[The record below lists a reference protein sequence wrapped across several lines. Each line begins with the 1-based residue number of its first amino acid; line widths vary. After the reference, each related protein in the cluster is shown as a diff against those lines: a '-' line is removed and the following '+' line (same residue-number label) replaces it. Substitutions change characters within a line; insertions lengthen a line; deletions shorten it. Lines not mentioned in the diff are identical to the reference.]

1 MNLIC
6 YTYEKVILAFFL
18 VCKVVFHFS
27 AQVQWGVSA
36 NFSALLLTGNDN
48 LTNVVYSFG
57 VELVF

>member
-1 MNLIC
+1 M
-6 YTYEKVILAFFL
+6 KKFFS
-18 VCKVVFHFS
+18 HFFACIVAYYLS